1 MLRGM
6 LLFIVASGIGLV
18 FYIPEGPSFLT
29 SVVFLRDMASE
40 MVITYYSSE
49 EQFWSFYLV
58 MHMYSLVFVGT
69 RCTLSFLPYRIQVL
83 IRGIIKIE

>member
-6 LLFIVASGIGLV
+6 SVSVVASGIGFV
-18 FYIPEGPSFLT
+18 FYIPEGHSLLT

-49 EQFWSFYLV
+49 EQFRLLFGCVYVLFSICKHKMHSF
-58 MHMYSLVFVGT
+58 
-69 RCTLSFLPYRIQVL
+69 FLPYCIQVL